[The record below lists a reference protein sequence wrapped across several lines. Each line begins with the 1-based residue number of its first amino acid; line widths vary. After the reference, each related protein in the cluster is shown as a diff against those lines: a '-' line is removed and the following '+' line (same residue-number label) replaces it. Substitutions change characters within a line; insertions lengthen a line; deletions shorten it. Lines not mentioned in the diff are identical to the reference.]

1 MITLEGKYC
10 KDCIIYND
18 EVENE
23 ALALIHNIL
32 NTKEFKNTKVR
43 IMLDVHSGKGII
55 IV

>member
-23 ALALIHNIL
+23 ALALIVL
-32 NTKEFKNTKVR
+32 NFNEK
-43 IMLDVHSGKGII
+43 H
-55 IV
+55 